1 MNSAL
6 TNCFSFLQSYK
17 SLEGGWGVGLGIKHQ
32 LFDRDRKNTIKVY
45 AKYTKCLNGI
55 ASVFTLLYINQK

>member
-6 TNCFSFLQSYK
+6 TNCFSCLQNYK
-17 SLEGGWGVGLGIKHQ
+17 SLEGGVGGGIKHQ

-55 ASVFTLLYINQK
+55 ASVFTLLYINKK

>member
-6 TNCFSFLQSYK
+6 TNCFSCLQNYK
-17 SLEGGWGVGLGIKHQ
+17 SLEGGGGIKHQ
-32 LFDRDRKNTIKVY
+32 LFNRDRKNTIKVY

-55 ASVFTLLYINQK
+55 ASVFTLLYINKK